1 VNDEVKEL
9 RKMIAAQNVQIQ
21 ALIAASNH
29 SSKPVLQEEEET
41 GFTQSYAHV
50 WRPGKRDRPS
60 TSGVA
65 CGQKREREPQMY
77 RSDYEYDYEYARLF
91 AESSEDERARR
102 VRLET
107 MRAQG
112 RGLPW

>member
-1 VNDEVKEL
+1 MNDEVKEL

-65 CGQKREREPQMY
+65 CGQKRERESQMY
-77 RSDYEYDYEYARLF
+77 RSDYEYARLF